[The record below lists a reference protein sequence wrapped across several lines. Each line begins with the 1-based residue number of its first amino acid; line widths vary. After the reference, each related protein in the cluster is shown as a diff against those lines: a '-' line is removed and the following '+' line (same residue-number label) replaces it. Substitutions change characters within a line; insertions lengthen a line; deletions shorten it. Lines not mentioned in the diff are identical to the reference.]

1 MRSRVP
7 SLLVLVLLASPFTSS
22 LVAQTTGGITERAGR
37 QWWRASGGHCHRAQR
52 ADRINPSRCD
62 RTGRFVLAA
71 LPPGEYQVRAELSG
85 FRPMCAASSS

>member
-7 SLLVLVLLASPFTSS
+7 SLLVLVLLASPFFF
-22 LVAQTTGGITERAGR
+22 TGGAGHRRHHGNRAGR

-62 RTGRFVLAA
+62 RTGRA
-71 LPPGEYQVRAELSG
+71 LRARG
-85 FRPMCAASSS
+85 ITAR